1 MATLQRE
8 FQMKFQQSPKLNNI
22 QRVIDIG
29 DATYQ
34 QANEFAIEVG
44 EILAS
49 VFQENLSSDILPNG
63 RMYYNIAKKVVEPMM
78 VNNHFVIADNTKVI
92 QTLLNH
98 QANLGI
104 QGQEPPLNQDK
115 IDGIIERLSEE
126 ENFDDVKWILDEPVI
141 NFSQSIID
149 DAIATNVDFH
159 KRSGLSP
166 KIRRTAESGACNWC
180 RSVSG
185 VYDYGSE
192 PPDFY
197 RRHRYCRCIVE
208 FNPKDGRGIQ
218 DSHSKRWFR

>member
-1 MATLQRE
+1 
-8 FQMKFQQSPKLNNI
+8 
-22 QRVIDIG
+22 RVIDIG

-78 VNNHFVIADNTKVI
+78 VNNHVVISANSVAI

-98 QANLGI
+98 QAGLGI
-104 QGQEPPLNQDK
+104 QVQEPPLNQDK
-115 IDGIIERLSEE
+115 IDGIIERLRIE
-126 ENFDDVKWILDEPVI
+126 ENYDDVKWILDDPII

-159 KRSGLSP
+159 KKAGLNP
-166 KIRRTAESGACNWC
+166 KITRTAESGACDWC
-180 RSVSG
+180 RSIAG
-185 VYDYGSE
+185 TFDYGDE

-197 RRHRYCRCIVE
+197 RRHR
-208 FNPKDGRGIQ
+208 
-218 DSHSKRWFR
+218 